1 MHFDILTLFPEMFAG
16 PLTASILGKAQQS
29 GLVSVDVWNIRDYA
43 LDKHKI
49 VDDTPY
55 GGGAGMILKTD
66 VLVRAIESVRGDDSK
81 TPVIYLSPQ
90 GKVFDQQM
98 AARLADLPRVIL
110 LSGHYE
116 EIDERVRAHWVDDE
130 LSIGD
135 YVLTGGELPAM
146 VVVDA
151 VTRLLPGVLGDE
163 NSHQQ
168 DSFQN
173 GLLDHP
179 HYTRPAS
186 FRGLP
191 VPTVL
196 MSGHHGNI
204 ARYRLKEALRRTMQR
219 RPDLLEKKD
228 LSMEERQ
235 LLEELATE
243 YSVEGRVNTNES
255 D

>member
-1 MHFDILTLFPEMFAG
+1 MHFDILTLFPEMFTG
-16 PLTASILGKAQQS
+16 PLTTSILGKAQMS
-29 GLVSVDVWNIRDYA
+29 GLVTVDVWNIRDYA

-55 GGGAGMILKTD
+55 GGGAGMVLKAD
-66 VLVRAIESVRGDDSK
+66 VLVRALEAVQGDSRV
-81 TPVIYLSPQ
+81 PIVYLSPQ
-90 GKVFDQQM
+90 GRVFSQEM
-98 AARLADLPRVIL
+98 AAQLATLPRLIL

-116 EIDERVRAHWVDDE
+116 EIDERVREHWVDFE

-163 NSHQQ
+163 TSAQQ
-168 DSFQN
+168 DSFQD
-173 GLLDHP
+173 GLLDYP
-179 HYTRPAS
+179 HYTRPAT
-186 FRGLP
+186 FRGKS
-191 VPTVL
+191 VPEVL
-196 MSGHHGNI
+196 LSGHHGNI
-204 ARYRLKEALRRTMQR
+204 ARFRLKEALRRTLVR

-228 LSMEERQ
+228 LSTEERQ
-235 LLEELATE
+235 LLEELAAE
-243 YSVEGRVNTNES
+243 FSAEGRVNTNES

>member
-1 MHFDILTLFPEMFAG
+1 M
-16 PLTASILGKAQQS
+16 
-29 GLVSVDVWNIRDYA
+29 V
-43 LDKHKI
+43 
-49 VDDTPY
+49 
-55 GGGAGMILKTD
+55 
-66 VLVRAIESVRGDDSK
+66 
-81 TPVIYLSPQ
+81 
-90 GKVFDQQM
+90 DQQTSAQL
-98 AARLADLPRVIL
+98 AALPRLIL

-116 EIDERVRAHWVDDE
+116 EIDERVRGHWVDFE

-135 YVLTGGELPAM
+135 YVLTGGELTAM

-163 NSHQQ
+163 SSHQQ

-186 FRGLP
+186 FRGLD
-191 VPTVL
+191 VPEVL
-196 MSGHHGNI
+196 LSGHHGNI
-204 ARYRLKEALRRTMQR
+204 SRYRLKEALRRTMLR

-228 LSMEERQ
+228 LSKEERQ
-235 LLEELATE
+235 LLQELAKE
-243 YSVEGRVNTNES
+243 YSAEGRVNTNES

>member
-16 PLTASILGKAQQS
+16 PLTTSIMGKAQEN
-29 GLVSVDVWNIRDYA
+29 GLVSVDVWNIRDHA
-43 LDKHKI
+43 LDKHRI

-55 GGGAGMILKTD
+55 GGGAGMVLKVD
-66 VLVRAIESVRGDDSK
+66 VLVRALEAVKGDSDA
-81 TPVIYLSPQ
+81 PVIYLSPQ
-90 GKVFDQQM
+90 GKIFNQQL
-98 AARLADLPRVIL
+98 AGQLARLPRVIL

-116 EIDERVRAHWVDDE
+116 EIDERVREHWVDFE

-163 NSHQQ
+163 ASCQQ
-168 DSFQN
+168 DSFQD
-173 GLLDHP
+173 GLLDYP
-179 HYTRPAS
+179 HYTRPAE
-186 FRGLP
+186 FRGLA
-191 VPTVL
+191 VPEVL
-196 MSGHHGNI
+196 LSGHHGNI
-204 ARYRLKEALRRTMQR
+204 EHYRRKEALRRTLLR

-228 LSMEERQ
+228 LSSEECQ
-235 LLEELATE
+235 LLQELAEE
-243 YSVEGRVNTNES
+243 YSVEGRLNTNES

>member
-1 MHFDILTLFPEMFAG
+1 MHFDILTLFPEMFTG
-16 PLTASILGKAQQS
+16 PLSTSILGKAREN
-29 GLVSVDVWNIRDYA
+29 GLVSVDVWNIRNYA

-55 GGGAGMILKTD
+55 GGGAGMVLKAD
-66 VLVRAIESVRGDDSK
+66 VLVRAIESVKGNSA
-81 TPVIYLSPQ
+81 TPVVYMSPQ
-90 GKVFDQQM
+90 GRVFDQEVASQ
-98 AARLADLPRVIL
+98 LAKLPRVIL

-116 EIDERVRAHWVDDE
+116 EIDERVRQNWVDYE

-163 NSHQQ
+163 NSFKE
-168 DSFQN
+168 DSFQD

-179 HYTRPAS
+179 HYTRPAE
-186 FRGLP
+186 FRGMH
-191 VPTVL
+191 VPEVL
-196 MSGHHGNI
+196 LSGHHCKI
-204 ARYRLKEALRRTMQR
+204 RRYRLKEALRRTYER
-219 RPDLLEKKD
+219 RPDLLERKE
-228 LSMEERQ
+228 LSTEERQ
-235 LLEELATE
+235 LLEELANE
-243 YSVEGRVNTNES
+243 YSAEGRVNTNES

>member
-1 MHFDILTLFPEMFAG
+1 MHFDILTLFPEMFTG
-16 PLTASILGKAQQS
+16 PLTTSILGKAQMS
-29 GLVSVDVWNIRDYA
+29 GLVTVDVWNIRDYA

-55 GGGAGMILKTD
+55 GGGAGMVLKAD
-66 VLVRAIESVRGDDSK
+66 VLVRALEAVQGDSRA
-81 TPVIYLSPQ
+81 PIVYLSPQ
-90 GKVFDQQM
+90 GRVFSQEM
-98 AARLADLPRVIL
+98 AAQLATLPRLIL

-116 EIDERVRAHWVDDE
+116 EIDERVREHWVDFE

-163 NSHQQ
+163 TSAQQ
-168 DSFQN
+168 DSFQD
-173 GLLDHP
+173 GLLDYP
-179 HYTRPAS
+179 HYTRPAE
-186 FRGLP
+186 FRGKS
-191 VPTVL
+191 VPEVL
-196 MSGHHGNI
+196 LSGHHGNI
-204 ARYRLKEALRRTMQR
+204 ARFRLKEALRRTLVR

-228 LSMEERQ
+228 LSTEERQ
-235 LLEELATE
+235 LLEELAAE
-243 YSVEGRVNTNES
+243 FSAEGRVNTNES

>member
-1 MHFDILTLFPEMFAG
+1 MHFDILTLFPEMFTG
-16 PLTASILGKAQQS
+16 PLTTSILGKAQMS
-29 GLVSVDVWNIRDYA
+29 GLVTVDVWNIRDYA

-55 GGGAGMILKTD
+55 GGGAGMVLKAD
-66 VLVRAIESVRGDDSK
+66 VLVRALEAVQGDSRA
-81 TPVIYLSPQ
+81 PIVYLSPQ
-90 GKVFDQQM
+90 GRVFSQEM
-98 AARLADLPRVIL
+98 AAQLATLPRLIL

-116 EIDERVRAHWVDDE
+116 EIDERVREHWVDFE

-163 NSHQQ
+163 TSAQQ
-168 DSFQN
+168 DSFQD
-173 GLLDHP
+173 GLLDYP
-179 HYTRPAS
+179 HYTRPAT
-186 FRGLP
+186 FRGKS
-191 VPTVL
+191 VPEVL
-196 MSGHHGNI
+196 LSGHHGNI
-204 ARYRLKEALRRTMQR
+204 ARFRLKEALRRTLVR

-228 LSMEERQ
+228 LSTEERQ
-235 LLEELATE
+235 LLEELAAE
-243 YSVEGRVNTNES
+243 FSAEGRVNTNES

>member
-1 MHFDILTLFPEMFAG
+1 MHFDILTLFPEMFSG
-16 PLTASILGKAQQS
+16 PLTTSILGKAQES
-29 GLVSVDVWNIRDYA
+29 GLVSVDIWNIRDYA
-43 LDKHKI
+43 LDKHRI

-55 GGGAGMILKTD
+55 GGGAGMVLKAD
-66 VLVRAIESVRGDDSK
+66 VLVRAIESVRGDSK

-98 AARLADLPRVIL
+98 AAEIGELPRVIL

-116 EIDERVRAHWVDDE
+116 EIDERVRSHWVDLE

-163 NSHQQ
+163 RSHLQ
-168 DSFQN
+168 DSFQD

-186 FRGLP
+186 FRGLE
-191 VPTVL
+191 VPEVL
-196 MSGHHGNI
+196 LSGHHDHI
-204 ARYRLKEALRRTMQR
+204 RRFRLKESLRRTMLR
-219 RPDLLEKKD
+219 RPDLLEKKS
-228 LSMEERQ
+228 LTKEERQ
-235 LLEELATE
+235 LLKELATE
-243 YSVEGRVNTNES
+243 YSAEGRVNTNES

>member
-16 PLTASILGKAQQS
+16 PLTSSILGKAQEN

-43 LDKHKI
+43 LDRHRI

-55 GGGAGMILKTD
+55 GGGAGMVLKAD
-66 VLVRAIESVRGDDSK
+66 VLVRALESVQGGSQA
-81 TPVIYLSPQ
+81 PIIYLSPQ
-90 GKVFDQQM
+90 GKVFDQQT
-98 AARLADLPRVIL
+98 AAQLAALPRLIL

-116 EIDERVRAHWVDDE
+116 EIDERVRGHWVDFE

-163 NSHQQ
+163 SSHQQ

-186 FRGLP
+186 FRGLD
-191 VPTVL
+191 VPEVL
-196 MSGHHGNI
+196 LSGHHGNI
-204 ARYRLKEALRRTMQR
+204 SRYRLKEALRRTMLR

-228 LSMEERQ
+228 LSKEERQ
-235 LLEELATE
+235 LLQELAKE
-243 YSVEGRVNTNES
+243 YSAEGRVNTNES